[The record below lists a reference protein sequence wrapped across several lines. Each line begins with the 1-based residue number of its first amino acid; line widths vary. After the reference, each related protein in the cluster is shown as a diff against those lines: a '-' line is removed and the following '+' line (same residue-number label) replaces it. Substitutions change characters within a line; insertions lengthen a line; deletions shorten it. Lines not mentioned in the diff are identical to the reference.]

1 MKIEINPKYNSLIP
15 FVEKIPEQFDKTGT
29 VIYEGRNMLRKYTVN
44 DLQLIVKSF
53 KPPHIINR
61 FVYGG
66 LRKSKAYRSFHYAL
80 LLKEMGVNTPDPIAY
95 IEQYKMGLVHSYY
108 ISLQSPFTRNMREF
122 WFVPEIGDRHL
133 ILEQFGLF
141 TARMHDLCV
150 LHRDYSA
157 GNILFG
163 MIDGNVS
170 FDLVDINRMSFAP
183 VSEEEGYKNFAP
195 LWLTDAAYIE
205 IAKAYAN
212 GRGFDESVAIKQ
224 ILYYKNLFMKKR
236 GN

>member
-1 MKIEINPKYNSLIP
+1 MKIGINTKYNSLIP
-15 FVEKIPEQFDKTGT
+15 FIQAIPEQFDKSGT
-29 VIYEGRNMLRKYTVN
+29 VIYEGRNILRKYNVN
-44 DLQLIVKSF
+44 NFCIVVKSF
-53 KPPHIINR
+53 KPPHVINR
-61 FVYGG
+61 FVYSG
-66 LRKSKAYRSFHYAL
+66 LRKSKAYRSYNHAL
-80 LLKEMGVNTPDPIAY
+80 LLKEIGVNTPDPIAY

-122 WFVPEIGDRHL
+122 WFIPEIGDRHF
-133 ILEQFGLF
+133 ILEKFGLF
-141 TARMHDLCV
+141 TAKMHELGV

-163 MIDGNVS
+163 MIDGDVS
-170 FDLVDINRMSFAP
+170 FELVDINRMSFSP
-183 VSEEEGYKNFAP
+183 VSEEEGYKNLAP

-224 ILYYKNLFMKKR
+224 ILYYKNIFMKKH
-236 GN
+236 